1 MHITS
6 ACQISCSHHYEVLT
20 VVTERQRVHT
30 EESVHGTY
38 ITNNHNPLTVLLSTC
53 TVSALHNRTKC
64 IKFQQLFSPHHWS

>member
-38 ITNNHNPLTVLLSTC
+38 ITNNHNPLTVLSTVHVQC
-53 TVSALHNRTKC
+53 VCEC
-64 IKFQQLFSPHHWS
+64 ITQ